1 MATLRERAERHA
13 PMTDAEA
20 EWLTSLAADWQIISD
35 LSFADLVM
43 WRRAGKTF
51 VAIAQCR
58 PSTGPTVHQDDIIGT
73 FAPAGRVA
81 ALERAVAE
89 MAMVATREPRWDES
103 YAVREDALPIV
114 MNGVAIAVLTREV
127 SQAAS
132 RSSSRLE
139 LNYKGAADDLLHMI
153 VRGEFPTP
161 AAGVGPRRGAP
172 RVGDGMVRLD
182 ERGHVNYASPNA
194 LSCFHRLGVTGTL
207 VGRSL
212 PRVASEVVAEQGTI
226 DETLA
231 MVVMGR
237 APWRTDLEANGG
249 CLSMRAIP
257 TTENGIRTGA
267 LLLCRDVSEL
277 RRRERELITKD
288 ATIREIHHRVKNNLQ
303 TVAALL
309 RLQSRRVEAPE
320 AKEAL
325 SEAMRRV
332 STIALVHETL
342 SGTLDELVNFDDLV
356 TRSVR
361 MVADVASPPD
371 VRVKFVREGDFGLI
385 AAPSASSLALVVT
398 ELVTNAV
405 EHGFVGRESGT
416 IWIRAERDGAHLK
429 FVIADD
435 GVGIASKPTGLGSQ
449 IVTTLVEN
457 ELGGSLEWRA
467 VGGGSEV
474 EVRVTV
480 EPLR

>member
-1 MATLRERAERHA
+1 MATLRERAERHG
-13 PMTDAEA
+13 PVSDAEA
-20 EWLTSLAADWQIISD
+20 EWMTLLTADWQIIAD

-43 WRRAGKTF
+43 WRSARGGF

-58 PSTGPTVHQDDIIGT
+58 PQTGPTVHQDDIVGT
-73 FAPAGRVA
+73 FAAAGRVP
-81 ALERAVAE
+81 ALQRALTE
-89 MAMVATREPRWDES
+89 MTLVATREPRWDEH
-103 YAVREDALPIV
+103 YAVREDALPVV
-114 MNGVAIAVLTREV
+114 MEGRAIAVLTREV

-139 LNYKGAADDLLHMI
+139 LNYKGAADDILRMV
-153 VRGEFPTP
+153 VRGEFPMPTSIT
-161 AAGVGPRRGAP
+161 GPRRGVP
-172 RVGDGMVRLD
+172 RVGDGMMRLD
-182 ERGHVNYASPNA
+182 DQGHVTYASPNA

-212 PRVASEVVAEQGTI
+212 PRLTNEVVSDKGTI

-237 APWRTDLEANGG
+237 AAWRTDLEANGG
-249 CLSMRAIP
+249 CLSLRAIP
-257 TTENGIRTGA
+257 TVENGVRTGA
-267 LLLCRDVSEL
+267 LLLVRDVSEL

-320 AKEAL
+320 AKAAL
-325 SEAMRRV
+325 AEAMRRV

-342 SGTLDELVNFDDLV
+342 SGTLNELVNFDDLV
-356 TRSVR
+356 TRSIR
-361 MVADVASPPD
+361 MVADVATAD
-371 VRVKFVREGDFGLI
+371 VRVKIVREGDFGMI
-385 AAPSASSLALVVT
+385 PAPAASSLALVVT

-405 EHGFVGRESGT
+405 EHGFTGRSSGT
-416 IWIRAERDGAHLK
+416 VTIRAEREGGSLHV
-429 FVIADD
+429 VIADD
-435 GVGIASKPTGLGSQ
+435 GVGIQSKPSGLGAQ

-457 ELGGSLEWRA
+457 ELGGSLEWRT
-467 VGGGSEV
+467 VDGGSEV
-474 EVRVTV
+474 DVRVNV
-480 EPLR
+480 GP

>member
-20 EWLTSLAADWQIISD
+20 EWLTALAADWQIISD

-58 PSTGPTVHQDDIIGT
+58 PSTGPTVHQDDIVGT

-81 ALERAVAE
+81 ALERAVTQ
-89 MAMVATREPRWDES
+89 MAIVATREPRWDES
-103 YAVREDALPIV
+103 YAVREDALPVV
-114 MNGVAIAVLTREV
+114 MNGEVIAVLTREV

-153 VRGEFPTP
+153 VRGEFPAP
-161 AAGVGPRRGAP
+161 AAGVAQRRGAP
-172 RVGDGMVRLD
+172 RVGDGMMRLD
-182 ERGHVNYASPNA
+182 DRGHVTYASPNA
-194 LSCFHRLGVTGTL
+194 SLVLPPARRHGDP

-212 PRVASEVVAEQGTI
+212 PRITSEVVAEQGTI

-237 APWRTDLEANGG
+237 AAWRTDLEANGG
-249 CLSMRAIP
+249 CLSLRAIP
-257 TTENGIRTGA
+257 TTEKGTRTGA

-309 RLQSRRVEAPE
+309 RLQSRA
-320 AKEAL
+320 
-325 SEAMRRV
+325 SRRPRPRRRSPRPCDASRRSPW
-332 STIALVHETL
+332 STRPCR
-342 SGTLDELVNFDDLV
+342 G
-356 TRSVR
+356 RST
-361 MVADVASPPD
+361 
-371 VRVKFVREGDFGLI
+371 
-385 AAPSASSLALVVT
+385 SS
-398 ELVTNAV
+398 
-405 EHGFVGRESGT
+405 
-416 IWIRAERDGAHLK
+416 
-429 FVIADD
+429 
-435 GVGIASKPTGLGSQ
+435 
-449 IVTTLVEN
+449 
-457 ELGGSLEWRA
+457 
-467 VGGGSEV
+467 
-474 EVRVTV
+474 
-480 EPLR
+480 

>member
-1 MATLRERAERHA
+1 
-13 PMTDAEA
+13 MTDAES
-20 EWLTSLAADWQIISD
+20 EWLTALASDWQIISD

-43 WRRAGKTF
+43 WRQAGATW

-58 PSTGPTVHQDDIIGT
+58 PSTGPTVHQDDIVGT

-81 ALERAVAE
+81 SLESAVST
-89 MAMVATREPRWDES
+89 MGIVATREPRWDES
-103 YAVREDALPIV
+103 YAVREDAIPVV

-139 LNYKGAADDLLHMI
+139 LNYKGAADDMLHMI

-172 RVGDGMVRLD
+172 RVGDGMLRLD

-212 PRVASEVVAEQGTI
+212 PRLASEVVADQGTI

-237 APWRTDLEANGG
+237 APWRSDLEANGG
-249 CLSMRAIP
+249 CLSLRAIP
-257 TTENGIRTGA
+257 VTEKGTRVGA

-320 AKEAL
+320 AKAAL

-342 SGTLDELVNFDDLV
+342 SGTLDELVDFDDLV

-361 MVADVASPPD
+361 MVADLASPD
-371 VRVKFVREGDFGLI
+371 ARVKFVREGDFGLI
-385 AAPSASSLALVVT
+385 TAATASSLALVVT

-405 EHGFVGRESGT
+405 EHGFVGRATGT
-416 IWIRAERDGAHLK
+416 IWIRAERDGTDLH

-435 GVGIASKPTGLGSQ
+435 GVGIAAKPKGLGSQ

-457 ELGGSLEWRA
+457 EMSGSLEWRA
-467 VGGGSEV
+467 VSGGSEV
-474 EVRVTV
+474 DVRVKV
-480 EPLR
+480 DPLR

>member
-13 PMTDAEA
+13 PMTDAES
-20 EWLTSLAADWQIISD
+20 EWLTALAADWQIISD

-43 WRRAGKTF
+43 WRRAGDTW

-58 PSTGPTVHQDDIIGT
+58 PSTGPTVHQDDIVGT

-81 ALERAVAE
+81 ALESAVKT
-89 MAMVATREPRWDES
+89 MGIVATREPRWDES

-114 MNGVAIAVLTREV
+114 MNGEAIAVLTREV

-172 RVGDGMVRLD
+172 RVGDGMIRLD

-212 PRVASEVVAEQGTI
+212 PRIASEVVADQGTI

-237 APWRTDLEANGG
+237 APWRSDLEANGG
-249 CLSMRAIP
+249 CLSLRAIP
-257 TTENGIRTGA
+257 VTEDGTRVGA

-320 AKEAL
+320 AKAAL

-361 MVADVASPPD
+361 MVADLAAPD
-371 VRVKFVREGDFGLI
+371 ARVKFVREGDFGLI
-385 AAPSASSLALVVT
+385 AAASASSLALVVT

-405 EHGFVGRESGT
+405 EHGFVGRPSGT
-416 IWIRAERDGAHLK
+416 IWIRAEREDASLH

-435 GVGIASKPTGLGSQ
+435 GVGIAAKPTGLGSQ

-457 ELGGSLEWRA
+457 EMSGSLEWRA
-467 VGGGSEV
+467 VDGGSEV
-474 EVRVTV
+474 DVRVRV
-480 EPLR
+480 DPPR

>member
-1 MATLRERAERHA
+1 MATLRERAERHG

-20 EWLTSLAADWQIISD
+20 EWLAALAADWQIISD

-43 WRRAGKTF
+43 WRRTEKTF

-58 PSTGPTVHQDDIIGT
+58 PSTGPTVHQDDVVGT
-73 FAPAGRVA
+73 FAPVGRVA
-81 ALERAVAE
+81 SLERAVAE
-89 MAMVATREPRWDES
+89 MTLVATREPRWDES
-103 YAVREDALPIV
+103 YAVREDALPVV
-114 MNGVAIAVLTREV
+114 MDGEPIAVLTREV

-161 AAGVGPRRGAP
+161 AVGVGPRRGAP
-172 RVGDGMVRLD
+172 RVGDGMMRLD
-182 ERGHVNYASPNA
+182 ERGHVTYASPNA
-194 LSCFHRLGVTGTL
+194 LSCFHRLGVMGTL

-212 PRVASEVVAEQGTI
+212 PRVTSEIVAEEGTI
-226 DETLA
+226 DENLA

-237 APWRTDLEANGG
+237 ASWRTDLEANGG

-257 TTENGIRTGA
+257 VTEKGARTGA

-309 RLQSRRVEAPE
+309 RLQSRRVEATE

-325 SEAMRRV
+325 AEAMRRV

-361 MVADVASPPD
+361 MVADVTSSPD

-416 IWIRAERDGAHLK
+416 IWIRAERDGARLR
-429 FVIADD
+429 FVVADD
-435 GVGIASKPTGLGSQ
+435 GVGMATKPTGLGSQ

-457 ELGGSLEWRA
+457 ELGGSLEWRT
-467 VGGGSEV
+467 VDGGSEV

-480 EPLR
+480 EPVR